1 MLQGLE
7 KGEQSTGSYQRSQG
21 PVAMPGS
28 LLLATST
35 FAAAEAANFKQ
46 LLVNSC

>member
-35 FAAAEAANFKQ
+35 GRP
-46 LLVNSC
+46 LLLQRLLILSSSW

>member
-28 LLLATST
+28 LLLAT